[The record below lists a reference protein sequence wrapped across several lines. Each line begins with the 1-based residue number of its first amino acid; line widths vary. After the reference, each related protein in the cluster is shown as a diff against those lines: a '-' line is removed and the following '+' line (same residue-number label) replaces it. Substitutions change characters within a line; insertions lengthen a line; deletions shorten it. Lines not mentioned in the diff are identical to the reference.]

1 MKLKELKLEL
11 PHDPATLLLDL
22 YPEKNIIQKDTDTLM
37 FTAELFTV
45 ARRGRVYTLTLS
57 NPMNFRLS
65 GSSIHGISQARVLKW
80 VSISSSRGSSQPRN
94 PTCVFRVSN
103 TGKQILYHWQTEHG
117 SNLNAH

>member
-1 MKLKELKLEL
+1 MKHLKMKLKELKLEL

-65 GSSIHGISQARVLKW
+65 GSSVHGVLQATVLERRVISFSQ
-80 VSISSSRGSSQPRN
+80 GSSQPRN

-103 TGKQILYHWQTEHG
+103 TGKQILYH
-117 SNLNAH
+117 